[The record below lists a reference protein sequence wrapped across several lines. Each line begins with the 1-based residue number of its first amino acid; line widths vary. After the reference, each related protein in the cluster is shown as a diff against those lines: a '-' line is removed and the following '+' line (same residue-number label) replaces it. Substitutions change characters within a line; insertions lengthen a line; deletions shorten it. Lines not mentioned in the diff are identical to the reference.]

1 MSKDKGNNDL
11 SLANT
16 DIKTLKFFEDMDGTK
31 KDFVK
36 KKYINK
42 I

>member
-16 DIKTLKFFEDMDGTK
+16 AINTLKFFKGMDGTM

-36 KKYINK
+36 KNI
-42 I
+42 